1 MCGIA
6 GSFGT
11 APASVFDA
19 VFDGIRHRGPDGLGV
34 FRDQRLAL
42 GMNRLRFRGADIALP
57 VRQADAVSAYNGQV
71 YGQHAGRRYLT
82 AVEGLDSEIALAAH
96 TPGADG
102 MYAYS
107 RYAPRQGQVT
117 LATDWHFIKPL
128 FVRQLPDEIV
138 FASEMAALLRQGAP
152 ARLHRGALAEL
163 FAYGWYL
170 SDQTCAAG
178 VSLVWKDDVAIDADG
193 LRRTPKRAQRPAPPA
208 APDAAQL
215 RQAIA
220 ASVRR
225 SAQGSGPLGLA
236 LSGGLD
242 SSILA
247 CELNAQGV
255 ENVVCVT
262 VQTADGDDDLGA
274 LAQLGL
280 PPAGAWQTWKH
291 VVVPV
296 GDQDFLTGFAAATR
310 AFGQPTTM
318 SSLPLYQRLADAAAA
333 HGVRAMLLGEGVDEY
348 FGGYGS
354 YAKVD
359 GHAAVQ
365 DYYRNAARRRLVG
378 DLFGD
383 AAAHAVEQR
392 FAQQYGACHDLRAIE
407 TQMRLTRLLLRSD
420 VCLMSRSIEGRVP
433 FLYNHIPDLAL
444 SLDWRT
450 LTGGLGKTFLRQAYH
465 QQLGPRALRPKVRFK
480 SSDAML
486 LRCLA
491 RDEMALRIRRQCGRL
506 FGAGAVAQALA
517 RLHAADGFD
526 ADILCL
532 LMSLTFLLESELLDA
547 NT

>member
-11 APASVFDA
+11 ASASVFDA
-19 VFDGIRHRGPDGLGV
+19 VFDGIKHRGLDGVGV
-34 FRDQRLAL
+34 FRHQRLAL
-42 GMNRLRFRGADIALP
+42 GMHRLRFRGAEVALP
-57 VRQADAVSAYNGQV
+57 VHHADAVSAYNGQV
-71 YGQHAGRRYLT
+71 YGQHAGSGYLT
-82 AVEGLDSEIALAAH
+82 AVDGLDNEIALAAH
-96 TPGADG
+96 SPGADG

-107 RYAPRQGQVT
+107 RYAPRQGQLT

-128 FVRQLPDEIV
+128 FVRELPDEIV
-138 FASEMAALLRQGAP
+138 FASEMTALLRQGAP
-152 ARLHRGALAEL
+152 ARIDQGALAEL

-170 SDQTCAAG
+170 GDQTCAAG
-178 VSLVWKDDVAIDADG
+178 VSLVWKDDVAIDAHG

-208 APDAAQL
+208 PPSIAAL

-225 SAQGSGPLGLA
+225 SAQGAGPLGLA

-255 ENVVCVT
+255 ENLVCVT
-262 VQTADGDDDLGA
+262 VRTEDGDDDLA
-274 LAQLGL
+274 TLAQLGL
-280 PPAGAWQTWKH
+280 PTPGAWQTWKH

-296 GDQDFLTGFAAATR
+296 GDQDFLAGFASATR

-318 SSLPLYQRLADAAAA
+318 SSLPLYQQLADAAAA

-359 GHAAVQ
+359 DPASVQ
-365 DYYRNAARRRLVG
+365 AYYRNAARRALVRC
-378 DLFGD
+378 LFGD
-383 AAAHAVEQR
+383 EASGAVEQR
-392 FAQQYGACHDLRAIE
+392 FTQLYGDCPDLRAIE

-420 VCLMSRSIEGRVP
+420 VCLMARSIEGRVP

-444 SLDWRT
+444 GLDWRA
-450 LTGGLGKTFLRQAYH
+450 LTSGLGKTFLRQAYAAE
-465 QQLGPRALRPKVRFK
+465 LGPRAQRPKVRFK

-491 RDEMALRIRRQCGRL
+491 RDDMAQRIVRQCARL
-506 FGAGAVAQALA
+506 FDAGAVARALD
-517 RLHAADGFD
+517 RLRTAGGFD
-526 ADILCL
+526 ADVLCL

-547 NT
+547 NP